1 MTTSS
6 ASLAARGQDWDVC
19 EENPGARPTRRHFSA
34 AYKLSIL
41 EEYASLT
48 EPGAKGALLRREGL
62 YSSHLVEWRRAR
74 ETGSLTGTPAK
85 ANSAARGELDQAKRR
100 IAKLEDQL
108 RRHQQALEAQG
119 KASELLAKLLA
130 ESSETNEPPPRR

>member
-1 MTTSS
+1 MSCGIS
-6 ASLAARGQDWDVC
+6 ASRLPGHSPVQRELQARHLGGIQ
-19 EENPGARPTRRHFSA
+19 A
-34 AYKLSIL
+34 
-41 EEYASLT
+41 LT
-48 EPGAKGALLRREGL
+48 KPGAKGALLRREGP

-85 ANSAARGELDQAKRR
+85 VNSAARGELDQAKRR

-130 ESSETNEPPPRR
+130 ESSETNDPPPRR